1 MMTQGLELLAVGM
14 GTVFAFL
21 SLLALAMEAAGRIL
35 GKVMPDPEA
44 TTSKS
49 PPAVSNAAQAQVA
62 VAIAAAH
69 RFREG
74 GGQ

>member
-1 MMTQGLELLAVGM
+1 MAEGLELLAVGM

-21 SLLALAMEAAGRIL
+21 SLLAIAMEAAGRIL
-35 GKVMPDPEA
+35 GRVMPDEEV
-44 TTSKS
+44 TTSQS
-49 PPAVSNAAQAQVA
+49 TAVASGASQAEIA

>member
-44 TTSKS
+44 TTSKR